1 MKREA
6 SMSVLFVD
14 DEPMLLRSIAHL
26 LEQAPLEVLTAA
38 SGADAL
44 RIFEERPVDVLVAD
58 FDVPRMSGLAWL
70 ASVRQQ

>member
-44 RIFEERPVDVLVAD
+44 RSRAD
-58 FDVPRMSGLAWL
+58 GRWTDARLTL
-70 ASVRQQ
+70 